1 MHDHLI
7 RDDIRER
14 LIETRTALAV
24 TIGRMPE
31 ADVAFITNN
40 YLQVAFRLRALG
52 KTVRSGNEQA
62 DSTSFRVA
70 ISGTYTLAN
79 TSGRIAGLLDGVGF
93 DGPRELLAGS
103 HTFRQTAGAG
113 RTVLIWARAIER
125 GYSPFAQIES
135 DKMGPQD

>member
-1 MHDHLI
+1 M
-7 RDDIRER
+7 
-14 LIETRTALAV
+14 V

-31 ADVAFITNN
+31 ADVAFVTRN
-40 YLQVAFRLRALG
+40 YLPVAFRLRALG
-52 KTVRSGNEQA
+52 KTVRSGNEQPE
-62 DSTSFRVA
+62 STSFGVA
-70 ISGTYTLAN
+70 
-79 TSGRIAGLLDGVGF
+79 TSGRYTLVNESGKIVGLLDGVEF

-125 GYSPFAQIES
+125 GYSPFAQIEP